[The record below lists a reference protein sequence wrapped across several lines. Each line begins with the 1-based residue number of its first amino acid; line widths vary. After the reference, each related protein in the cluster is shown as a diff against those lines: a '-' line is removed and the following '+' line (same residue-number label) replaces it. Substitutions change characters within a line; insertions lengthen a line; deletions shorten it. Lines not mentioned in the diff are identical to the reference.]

1 MAVQC
6 SSYSI
11 ISMTFERFYSVLRPH
26 KAAAFNTMKRAKVSL
41 ISILILSVAM
51 NIPHLFIGTNNGW
64 QCVPYG
70 KVIGKWYGE
79 LYYWTSFCVNFI
91 LPFLLLIFMNSYII
105 HAILKRYSLS
115 KHKETDERLQS
126 TSAEMQAIVTLL
138 AVSFAF
144 LLLTTPS
151 YVLFLCVMLVDFT
164 STPFKV
170 AQFHM
175 FYNCAHKLYYTN
187 HGVNFLFY
195 VLSGSK
201 FRSDLR
207 RILTCGRIHDTSA
220 ERGTTSST
228 QLSVFSDVHGD

>member
-1 MAVQC
+1 M
-6 SSYSI
+6 
-11 ISMTFERFYSVLRPH
+11 LRPH